1 MAAAAPQR
9 LQRQLRRGLAPSHNI
24 TPSPSRIDT
33 TTESGLPATSPT
45 FATGLSLV

>member
-9 LQRQLRRGLAPSHNI
+9 LQRQLRRGLAPTSRRRR
-24 TPSPSRIDT
+24 PRIDT